1 MKKLLLATL
10 AACGVWLGAQ
20 AQNTTHDY
28 TDDLVVSV
36 DNFSTPPM
44 PTTVSIEFPEEG
56 LINIELKNFTLK
68 MEGADPIPV
77 GNIHVSEVPVTPQ
90 GDYNV
95 FDLKQKTAT
104 FSDGDPGTLWMW
116 SFLFPDGLPIDI
128 SGKISDTKL
137 YCTLDLT
144 FGTQIIHVTF
154 GKDDFESS
162 IHSTWAGKQTETTN
176 VYTLQGMRVKSNVA
190 KAHALD
196 GLQKGIYIVDG
207 KKVIK
212 E

>member
-10 AACGVWLGAQ
+10 TACGVWLGAQ

-56 LINIELKNFTLK
+56 LINIELKNFTLE

-95 FDLKQKTAT
+95 FRPETENGYFQRRRPRHPLDVV
-104 FSDGDPGTLWMW
+104 TLV
-116 SFLFPDGLPIDI
+116 S
-128 SGKISDTKL
+128 
-137 YCTLDLT
+137 
-144 FGTQIIHVTF
+144 
-154 GKDDFESS
+154 E
-162 IHSTWAGKQTETTN
+162 WA
-176 VYTLQGMRVKSNVA
+176 S
-190 KAHALD
+190 H
-196 GLQKGIYIVDG
+196 
-207 KKVIK
+207 
-212 E
+212 

>member
-1 MKKLLLATL
+1 
-10 AACGVWLGAQ
+10 
-20 AQNTTHDY
+20 
-28 TDDLVVSV
+28 
-36 DNFSTPPM
+36 
-44 PTTVSIEFPEEG
+44 
-56 LINIELKNFTLK
+56 

-95 FDLKQKTAT
+95 FRPETENGYFQRRR
-104 FSDGDPGTLWMW
+104 PRHLWMW

-128 SGKISDTKL
+128 SGKISNTKL

-162 IHSTWAGKQTETTN
+162 IHSTWVGKQTETTN
-176 VYTLQGMRVKSNVA
+176 VYTLQGMQIKSNVA

-196 GLQKGIYIVDG
+196 GCRKAFIL
-207 KKVIK
+207 
-212 E
+212 

>member
-10 AACGVWLGAQ
+10 TACGVWLGAQ

-56 LINIELKNFTLK
+56 LINIELKNFTLE

-90 GDYNV
+90 RFRPETENGYFQRRRPRHPLDV
-95 FDLKQKTAT
+95 V
-104 FSDGDPGTLWMW
+104 TLV
-116 SFLFPDGLPIDI
+116 S
-128 SGKISDTKL
+128 
-137 YCTLDLT
+137 
-144 FGTQIIHVTF
+144 
-154 GKDDFESS
+154 E
-162 IHSTWAGKQTETTN
+162 WA
-176 VYTLQGMRVKSNVA
+176 S
-190 KAHALD
+190 H
-196 GLQKGIYIVDG
+196 
-207 KKVIK
+207 
-212 E
+212 

>member
-10 AACGVWLGAQ
+10 TACGVWLGAQ

-56 LINIELKNFTLK
+56 LINIELKNFTLE

-77 GNIHVSEVPVTPQ
+77 GNIHVSEVPVTSQ

-95 FDLKQKTAT
+95 FRHPLDVV
-104 FSDGDPGTLWMW
+104 TLV
-116 SFLFPDGLPIDI
+116 S
-128 SGKISDTKL
+128 
-137 YCTLDLT
+137 
-144 FGTQIIHVTF
+144 
-154 GKDDFESS
+154 E
-162 IHSTWAGKQTETTN
+162 WA
-176 VYTLQGMRVKSNVA
+176 S
-190 KAHALD
+190 H
-196 GLQKGIYIVDG
+196 
-207 KKVIK
+207 
-212 E
+212 

>member
-10 AACGVWLGAQ
+10 TACGVWLGAQ

-44 PTTVSIEFPEEG
+44 PTTVSIDSRKKAYQHRAEK
-56 LINIELKNFTLK
+56 LHI
-68 MEGADPIPV
+68 
-77 GNIHVSEVPVTPQ
+77 
-90 GDYNV
+90 GDGRRRPHPRRQHTCQRSPGHATRRLQR

-116 SFLFPDGLPIDI
+116 SLLFPNGLPIDI

-190 KAHALD
+190 KTHALD

>member
-10 AACGVWLGAQ
+10 TACGVWLGAQ

-36 DNFSTPPM
+36 DNFSTPPT
-44 PTTVSIEFPEEG
+44 PTTVSIEYVEEN
-56 LINIELKNFTLK
+56 LINIELKNFTLE

-77 GNIHVSEVPVTPQ
+77 GNIHVNEVPLTSQ

-104 FSDGDPGTLWMW
+104 FSDGDPGTLWLW
-116 SFLFPDGLPIDI
+116 HGLFPTGLPIDI
-128 SGKISDTKL
+128 SGKMSEDKL
-137 YCTLDLT
+137 YCTIDLT
-144 FGTQIIHVTF
+144 FGPQIIHVTF
-154 GKDDFESS
+154 GKDEFGSS
-162 IHSTWAGKQTETTN
+162 IHSAWAGKQTETTN
-176 VYTLQGMRVKSNVA
+176 VYTLQGVRVKGNVA
-190 KAHALD
+190 KVHALD

>member
-10 AACGVWLGAQ
+10 TACGVWLGAQ

-44 PTTVSIEFPEEG
+44 STTVSIEFPEEG
-56 LINIELKNFTLK
+56 LINIELKNFTLE

-104 FSDGDPGTLWMW
+104 FSDGER
-116 SFLFPDGLPIDI
+116 I
-128 SGKISDTKL
+128 
-137 YCTLDLT
+137 
-144 FGTQIIHVTF
+144 
-154 GKDDFESS
+154 
-162 IHSTWAGKQTETTN
+162 
-176 VYTLQGMRVKSNVA
+176 
-190 KAHALD
+190 
-196 GLQKGIYIVDG
+196 
-207 KKVIK
+207 
-212 E
+212 

>member
-56 LINIELKNFTLK
+56 LINIELKNFTLE

-90 GDYNV
+90 RRLQRFRPETENGYFQRRRPRHPLDV
-95 FDLKQKTAT
+95 V
-104 FSDGDPGTLWMW
+104 TLV
-116 SFLFPDGLPIDI
+116 S
-128 SGKISDTKL
+128 
-137 YCTLDLT
+137 
-144 FGTQIIHVTF
+144 
-154 GKDDFESS
+154 E
-162 IHSTWAGKQTETTN
+162 WA
-176 VYTLQGMRVKSNVA
+176 S
-190 KAHALD
+190 H
-196 GLQKGIYIVDG
+196 
-207 KKVIK
+207 
-212 E
+212 

>member
-1 MKKLLLATL
+1 
-10 AACGVWLGAQ
+10 
-20 AQNTTHDY
+20 
-28 TDDLVVSV
+28 
-36 DNFSTPPM
+36 
-44 PTTVSIEFPEEG
+44 
-56 LINIELKNFTLK
+56 
-68 MEGADPIPV
+68 MEGADPIHV

-116 SFLFPDGLPIDI
+116 SLLFPNGLPIDI